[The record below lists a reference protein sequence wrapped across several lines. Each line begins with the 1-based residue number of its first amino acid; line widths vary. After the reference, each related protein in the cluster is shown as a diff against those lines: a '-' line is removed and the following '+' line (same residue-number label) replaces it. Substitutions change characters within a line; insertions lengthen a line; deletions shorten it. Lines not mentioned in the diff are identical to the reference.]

1 MATTTT
7 AKTTKANGPRRNTGE
22 IIKRGRIYYIRYY
35 DGRGR
40 RRLETTKSTKRED
53 AEKQLRKRLS
63 AKDAGVLPEA
73 AIGSLTLKEATDDLI
88 ADYKTN
94 ARKSVRDVRGKIT
107 MHLLPFFGE
116 RRRMVSIGTP
126 EIRRFIAERQTAGAK
141 PAEIN
146 RELAALRRSFNLA
159 LQAGRLITRPH
170 FPMLKE
176 RNTRRG
182 FLDRDQIDRIC
193 AALEATE
200 TANDERKRAGALA
213 NVVRFAFATGWRTT
227 SEVLPLEWR
236 HVDWH
241 GRCVRLD
248 AHTTKNDEG
257 RSFPFTADLEKV
269 LTEQLAIHE
278 KLKAAGTIC
287 PFVFHRNGERIG
299 YFRTAW
305 KNACKAAGCPGALV
319 HDMRRSAVRT
329 FERAGVPR
337 SVAMSIVGHK
347 TESIYRRY
355 AIVDEAMQRE
365 AAARL
370 DAWMAAA
377 PAAPPTA
384 TVTALH
390 RGSRL
395 PGPRHGVIRP
405 SDRC

>member
-1 MATTTT
+1 MTEKATS
-7 AKTTKANGPRRNTGE
+7 KTTRRNVGE
-22 IIKRGRIYYIRYY
+22 IIKRGSIFYIRYY

-40 RRLETTKSTKRED
+40 RRLETTRSTKRED
-53 AEKQLRKRLS
+53 AEKQLRKRLG

-73 AIGSLTLKEATDDLI
+73 AIGSLTLREATDDLI

-94 ARKSVRDVRGKIT
+94 KRKSLRDVQGKIT

-116 RRRMVSIGTP
+116 RRRMVTIGTP
-126 EIRRFIAERQTAGAK
+126 DIRRFIAERQREDTDADGKITKRAAK

-146 RELAALRRSFNLA
+146 RELAALRRAFNLA
-159 LQAGRLITRPH
+159 LQAGRLTNRPH

-193 AALEATE
+193 AALTATE
-200 TANDERKRAGALA
+200 TADDGRKKAGELA
-213 NVVRFAFATGWRTT
+213 NVVLFAFVTGWRTA

-257 RSFPFTADLEKV
+257 RVFPFTADIETV
-269 LTEQLAIHE
+269 LTEQLKIHK
-278 KLKAAGTIC
+278 KLAADGTIC
-287 PFVFHRNGERIG
+287 PFVFHRNGERISH
-299 YFRTAW
+299 FRASW

-319 HDMRRSAVRT
+319 HDLRRSAVRT

-365 AAARL
+365 AAIRL
-370 DAWMAAA
+370 DAWMAA
-377 PAAPPTA
+377 PAARSTG
-384 TVTALH
+384 TVTDL
-390 RGSRL
+390 RPVSPTRRL
-395 PGPRHGVIRP
+395 RR
-405 SDRC
+405 